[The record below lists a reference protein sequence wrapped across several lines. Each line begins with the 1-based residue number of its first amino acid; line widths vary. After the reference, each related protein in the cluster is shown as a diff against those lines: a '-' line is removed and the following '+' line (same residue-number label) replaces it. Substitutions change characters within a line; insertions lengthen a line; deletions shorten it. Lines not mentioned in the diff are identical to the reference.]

1 MYLFLPGPG
10 LRCHTQAFS
19 SGLRRVLLACVVRG
33 PLSAASPV
41 AVWALGCTRF
51 IRGALWAPQ
60 LWAEGLAATWHVGS
74 SQTRDRTHVPCI
86 GRWMLNR
93 WSTREALEG
102 LL

>member
-10 LRCHTQAFS
+10 LHCHTQEFS
-19 SGLRRVLLACVVRG
+19 IGLRRVRLACVVRG

-74 SQTRDRTHVPCI
+74 SQTGI
-86 GRWMLNR
+86 GLTSPALAGGC
-93 WSTREALEG
+93 STAG
-102 LL
+102 APGKP